1 LASHLDSIGSD
12 LFLATYGDGVANI
25 DIQALVNYH
34 KSHGK
39 LATVTAVRPPSR
51 FGEMIIQDQL
61 VGTFKEKPQTSDGWI
76 NGGYFVLHRQ
86 VLDLIAGD
94 ETIFEAEPLHLL
106 AEKKELAVYQHQGFW
121 QCMDTY
127 RELELLNELCE
138 KNQAP
143 WQVWR

>member
-1 LASHLDSIGSD
+1 
-12 LFLATYGDGVANI
+12 VANI

-106 AEKKELAVYQHQGFW
+106 AEKKNWPFISITRVKRCF
-121 QCMDTY
+121 
-127 RELELLNELCE
+127 LNAISMKKLYD
-138 KNQAP
+138 
-143 WQVWR
+143 